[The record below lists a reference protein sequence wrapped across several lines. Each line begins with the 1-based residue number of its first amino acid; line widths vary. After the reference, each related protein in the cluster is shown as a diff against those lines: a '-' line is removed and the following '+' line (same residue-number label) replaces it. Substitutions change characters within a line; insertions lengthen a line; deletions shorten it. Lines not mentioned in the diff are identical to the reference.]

1 MSSDIITT
9 IKSPAET
16 KFREKGS
23 LFIGQAFPVSETE
36 DAEKIILQTKKK
48 YFDAT
53 HNCYAFLF
61 FNGIQKYSDD
71 GEPSG
76 TAGIRLLNAI
86 QHFGLVNILLISTRY
101 FGGTKLGV
109 GPLAKAYYKSG
120 IDTLETAPLQ
130 KQGVYIKLLLEFD
143 QSLISAVFHILSAYE
158 AIILENN
165 FKDNYT
171 IECLILKDRKNEL
184 IKTIEEK
191 LYSKAAIKAQTGEF
205 LRNLGT

>member
-1 MSSDIITT
+1 MSSDIIIT

-23 LFIGQAFPVSETE
+23 LFIGQTYQVSEIE
-36 DAEKIILQTKKK
+36 EAENIILQTKKK

-53 HNCYAFLF
+53 HNCYAFLL
-61 FNGIQKYSDD
+61 FNGVQKYSDD

-86 QHFGLVNILLISTRY
+86 QHFGLVNVLLISTRY

-120 IDTLETAPLQ
+120 IDTLEIAPLQ
-130 KQGVYIKLLLEFD
+130 KQGVYVKFLLEFD
-143 QSLISAVFHILSAYE
+143 QSMISTVYHFLSSYE
-158 AIILENN
+158 ANILLSD
-165 FKDNYT
+165 FKEYYT
-171 IECLILKDRKNEL
+171 IECLILKDRKDEFIKAIEKKL
-184 IKTIEEK
+184 YHKTI
-191 LYSKAAIKAQTGEF
+191 IKAQNGEF
-205 LRNLGT
+205 LRNIGT